1 MERSTRKSGKD
12 ILFGKGK
19 SAKGR
24 ETLRERVRAV
34 NRTNGGEK
42 LIGAE
47 EELIPFSW
55 RYPLAELDGDR
66 KMTKVYKH
74 VVSLEKSLVQYN
86 PNRRSKK

>member
-34 NRTNGGEK
+34 SRTDGGEK

-47 EELIPFSW
+47 EETFRFPGAIRLPNST
-55 RYPLAELDGDR
+55 A
-66 KMTKVYKH
+66 T
-74 VVSLEKSLVQYN
+74 EK
-86 PNRRSKK
+86 